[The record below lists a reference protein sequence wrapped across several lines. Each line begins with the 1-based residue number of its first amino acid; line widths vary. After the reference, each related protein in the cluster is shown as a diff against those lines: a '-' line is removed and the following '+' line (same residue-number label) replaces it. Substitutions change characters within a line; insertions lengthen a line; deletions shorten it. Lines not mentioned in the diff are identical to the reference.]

1 MPSHSRPQP
10 EPHVLQTRH
19 NRARSA
25 RFILYLGQGS
35 ILEVQSHHVS
45 FAEGKCQDSVFEL
58 SNMTGKRSR
67 PKKGCACIPRV
78 AGNVTGPAT
87 HVTDFATSSDFSG
100 EGIEQFPVERLV
112 LKLVE
117 DSARI
122 LLCEAIVGLAN
133 RF

>member
-1 MPSHSRPQP
+1 
-10 EPHVLQTRH
+10 
-19 NRARSA
+19 
-25 RFILYLGQGS
+25 
-35 ILEVQSHHVS
+35 
-45 FAEGKCQDSVFEL
+45 
-58 SNMTGKRSR
+58 MTGKRSR

-117 DSARI
+117 EFGAHTPLRGDRRSRESILRCCRSCGMPTARKTSSAA
-122 LLCEAIVGLAN
+122 LSVKATS
-133 RF
+133 